1 MSFFGLK
8 ILALTEERKKID
20 ILIKEYSDNSFP
32 KSSSE
37 YGKIRNLLNIE
48 IESWIESSNFE
59 HIKKLYSALYTAYS
73 LKRIIFNEN
82 ILLQI
87 LNDKNAPRSVLI
99 SGIKYI
105 KICGKYIENKDIKKI
120 FEHENLTIDDLISYF
135 MIGNGSRY
143 SQLAAEVLLEQYDI
157 DTDIESQELRREKIM
172 RLMQEEINRC

>member
-59 HIKKLYSALYTAYS
+59 HIKKLYGVLYTAYS

-143 SQLAAEVLLEQYDI
+143 GQLAEEVLLEQYNI
-157 DTDIESQELRREKIM
+157 DTDIESQELRHEKIM
-172 RLMQEEINRC
+172 RLMQEEINRY